1 MGVATKAFLVNTH
14 MSQGSHYGVRKMMTT
29 TKVSCVPLFIHKSNV
44 VVVVGVAS
52 RNGVTYSKHF
62 STIIGMI
69 SSHITFQE
77 GKITLGCSCRA

>member
-1 MGVATKAFLVNTH
+1 
-14 MSQGSHYGVRKMMTT
+14 
-29 TKVSCVPLFIHKSNV
+29 
-44 VVVVGVAS
+44 VAS